1 MVRAGTAPVGL
12 LRLGRGQ
19 SERLVETSGLVV
31 HLVTINPSSGTGPL
45 HIHEAAQNTYLVLQG
60 MLVVALGNAS
70 LTLTEGDAVFVPA
83 GEPHAT
89 QNATA
94 EPVRLLAIYDALVD
108 DDFVIVSPS
117 LPAISDWSSRGVV
130 VSRFADRVSR
140 PLRQERGE
148 LLEIMT
154 AALGSSLDIHV
165 NRISASRG
173 PGPSHYHSNAKN
185 FYFVLEGNPVINV
198 GHLEHHMAVGDAVLI
213 PPWTVHS
220 ETNLER
226 ASLVEIYAPA
236 GADFVPVDAT

>member
-1 MVRAGTAPVGL
+1 VVRAGTAPVGL
-12 LRLGRGQ
+12 LRLARGR

-31 HLVTINPSSGTGPL
+31 HLVTINPGSGPGPL

-60 MLVVALGNAS
+60 TLVVALDHMS
-70 LTLTEGDAVFVPA
+70 LTLTEGDAVFIPA

-89 QNATA
+89 QNATL
-94 EPVRLLAIYDALVD
+94 EPVRLLAIYDASVD
-108 DDFVIVSPS
+108 NDFEVVSSS
-117 LPAISDWSSRGVV
+117 LPATSNSSRGVV
-130 VSRFADRVSR
+130 VSRSTDRVSR

-165 NRISASRG
+165 NRINANRG

-185 FYFVLEGNPVINV
+185 FYFVLEGNPVVRV
-198 GHLEHHMAVGDAVLI
+198 GQSDHHLAVGDAVLI
-213 PPWTVHS
+213 PPSTVHS

-236 GADFVPVDAT
+236 GADFVQVDAT